1 MNGIFKGK
9 INRGYR
15 QILKAF
21 FYRTVPFVFILA
33 FVVATI
39 SANIASTPTMDE
51 FAHLPAGYVYIK
63 KGDFSLYH
71 KNPPLIKM
79 MSALPL
85 TVLSPE
91 IDFQWKWDRKNDWTP
106 WIFGKYF
113 MENNRAAYE
122 DIFFWGR
129 IPILLLSLLL
139 AYFVY
144 RWAHRLYGKKSALLA
159 LFLYLF
165 SPNIIAHSSLA
176 TIDIGA
182 SLFILVSMYI
192 FLAFLKAPNQKRL
205 LFSGLVLGFAQLSK
219 FTAIFLF
226 IMFPLCGMLFMI
238 WKKKYEES
246 PFLLQLTE
254 KVRLSG
260 WKALSVSILLI
271 YLLGLAVLN
280 AGYGFEGSFKQLGDY
295 QFESTFFQNL
305 GKSGLSFLPVP
316 LPHEYLAGF
325 DDQKNDVEFG
335 EFPNFFMGKWSEK
348 GWWYYLPFAF
358 IVKTPLALSLFLLF
372 LFFSYLFKKEQ
383 IKIDEIFLIIPIL
396 LLFFVFAF
404 LSNLNTGIRY
414 LLPLFP
420 FLFILMSRILREESE
435 EGQIKTAMIIL
446 LAGWYAYSSLSVFPH
461 YLSHFNELV
470 GGPKN
475 GYKYLIDSNI
485 DWGQDLKGLKK
496 YMDQKGIKHI
506 KLAYF
511 GSVDPEI
518 YGISYE
524 IPKGYPERGIYA
536 ISANYLQGLPY
547 PVIYGKRMIEFEK
560 GYFSWLKHYQPVTNI
575 GNSIFIFN
583 L

>member
-1 MNGIFKGK
+1 MKTIYYGI
-9 INRGYR
+9 
-15 QILKAF
+15 
-21 FYRTVPFVFILA
+21 VPFVFILL

-39 SANIASTPTMDE
+39 SANVVSTPTIDE
-51 FAHLPAGYVYIK
+51 FAHLPAGYVYLK
-63 KGDFSLYH
+63 KHDFSLYH

-85 TVLSPE
+85 VLLSPK
-91 IDFQWKWDRKNDWTP
+91 IDFEWRWDRNNDWAP

-113 MENNRAAYE
+113 MENNRADYE

-129 IPILLLSLLL
+129 IPVMFLSLLL
-139 AYFVY
+139 AWFVY
-144 RWAHRLYGKKSALLA
+144 KWANELYGKRSALLA

-182 SLFILVSMYI
+182 SFFILVAMYS
-192 FLAFLKAPNQKRL
+192 FLAFLKKPAWKNIVI
-205 LFSGLVLGFAQLSK
+205 SGVVLGLAQLSK

-226 IMFPLCGMLFMI
+226 IMLPLCGMLFI
-238 WKKKYEES
+238 AWKKRYDDS
-246 PFLLQLTE
+246 IFLLPLTA
-254 KVRLSG
+254 KKILSG
-260 WKALSVSILLI
+260 WKALLVSISLI
-271 YLLGLAVLN
+271 FILGLVVLN
-280 AGYGFEGSFKQLGDY
+280 AGYGFKGSFETLKDY
-295 QFESTFFQNL
+295 QFQSNFF
-305 GKSGLSFLPVP
+305 KEIADSGLSGVPIP
-316 LPHEYLAGF
+316 LPFDYLSGF

-358 IVKTPLALSLFLLF
+358 LVKTPLALSVFLLFLLF
-372 LFFSYLFKKEQ
+372 SYAFKKERL
-383 IKIDEIFLIIPIL
+383 KVDELFLIIPIL

-404 LSNLNTGIRY
+404 LSNLNIGIRY

-420 FLFILMSRILREESE
+420 FLFILISKILQ
-435 EGQIKTAMIIL
+435 EGSKVGHIKIILIIL

-496 YMDQKGIKHI
+496 YMDKQGIKHI
-506 KLAYF
+506 KLGYF

-524 IPKGYPERGIYA
+524 IPRAHPERGVYA
-536 ISANYLQGLPY
+536 ISASYLQGLPY
-547 PVIYGKRMIEFEK
+547 PIIYGRRIISIKK
-560 GYFSWLKHYQPVTNI
+560 GYFSWLNQFEPVANI
-575 GNSIFIFN
+575 GNSILIFR